1 MPSKPKSRL
10 RALAVGLFE
19 AAIGVAPATAFA
31 VILGIPG
38 AVAADQNSLATSQP
52 STTTADTPS
61 VAFKTPDLG
70 DLAWLQGQWTG
81 IWGPRVTTVV
91 WSAPHAGVILGTLQ
105 VVEND
110 KTLVV
115 EFLTIAQT
123 PTGLEYRL
131 LHFTPELAPWEK
143 SGPAVLA
150 LLSMDSKKFV
160 FQNQSD
166 GEPQQIV
173 FTRSDPDTFI
183 DRSEI
188 LPETG
193 DVQATEITFHRQKPS
208 GGSASH
214 R

>member
-1 MPSKPKSRL
+1 MPRKLDARSRTGKL
-10 RALAVGLFE
+10 NRFLAAAVAIASLAGVSAAL
-19 AAIGVAPATAFA
+19 
-31 VILGIPG
+31 
-38 AVAADQNSLATSQP
+38 AADQNALAPSQP
-52 STTTADTPS
+52 PPAAADAPS
-61 VAFKTPDLG
+61 VQFKTPQLSE
-70 DLAWLQGQWTG
+70 LAWLQGQWIG
-81 IWGPRVTTVV
+81 SWGPRVATIV

-105 VVEND
+105 IVEND

-115 EFLTIAQT
+115 EFVTIAQT
-123 PTGLEYRL
+123 QTGLEYRL
-131 LHFTPELAPWEK
+131 LHFTPALSPWEK

-173 FTRSDPDTFI
+173 FTRSDPDTFV

-188 LPETG
+188 LPESG
-193 DVQATEITFHRQKPS
+193 DPQATEITFHRQKS
-208 GGSASH
+208 NAGSASH